1 MTIAEDFKKRFSQ
14 AVEYAGDY
22 PGKVREEFLSGAEQ
36 MQREREVGLPGHL
49 GASQMRY
56 SLGTPLALDALS
68 QVAEGLGEVKSA
80 QQLGITGVLYDALT
94 QGIEIPKTTDASM
107 GAGIPAV
114 LWGILKGK
122 PLSAAKRKV
131 VKFEPKRRGEHYV
144 GTPETV
150 YKGQYRFP
158 YGDLHPPVTVRSIKN
173 KADIQA
179 VRNRMMDDMAQYA
192 TEEDFMWYRHIGK
205 WIGDN
210 VPNPENREIITRAF
224 AWLSSDNQATANAK
238 AAIKVLNEAKR
249 AGVKGVDP
257 DFAVGRF
264 PNSAAEKLPD
274 IFDLDKPFNREM
286 KGVERKVE
294 TFYNDIKRGYVD
306 KEHPLWTDPELL
318 RRSTIDRHM
327 MQFVAPEEWATKTI
341 ATYPQYDYAEGLV
354 EDITRLYQEAGEKLP
369 TGEDL
374 IPSDIQAAQ
383 WAAKKRKEG
392 KEPGSFA
399 ETAETHVSY
408 VPYEYTPSAS
418 TEIGAYLE
426 SQPISVREEYR
437 DFIQSRFI
445 GPNGENLIYE
455 DFGIPI
461 YREHAGYG
469 FYGEQLQPGV
479 QAGITTGE
487 TRIQGKFVQRAQN
500 ARLAGLINK
509 YVWDQDAVP
518 VYRLTKLKKGMQA
531 GIRVQLS
538 EDASLEFLQKYG
550 ADLVETL
557 SGLGMDKGDVGYTV
571 VSPREIDVLNFDF
584 SGIPNKQF
592 IESLDGI
599 SKNYNEIS
607 SQQTW
612 GIDANGRYY
621 GPDISEGAIEN
632 AIRRYLGPDALRRL
646 RSWRL
651 EARGAS
657 AEFLEDQTLTLTH
670 WSKTSDLESLDPS
683 KHGTGLG
690 DAASQRKAAFPDLWI
705 DRTYFG
711 LEGYEPEVGLGS
723 NVYTTK
729 VNPKELYDISGDPDG
744 LRPSPKAGVHP
755 TELTSKYEIAIKK
768 AGYTGYWVEHDGK
781 RMAAVFKP
789 LKVNPVISAAKSIA
803 RRLILRR

>member
-56 SLGTPLALDALS
+56 SLTTPLALDAIS
-68 QVAEGLGEVKSA
+68 QVGKGLSKLWQQ
-80 QQLGITGVLYDALT
+80 QQLGIDEAMSRIGVDVPERKEA
-94 QGIEIPKTTDASM
+94 EPM

-114 LWGILKGK
+114 LWGILRGR
-122 PLSAAKRKV
+122 PLSAAKRKT
-131 VKFEPKRRGEHYV
+131 VKFEPKRIGERYA
-144 GTPETV
+144 GTPP
-150 YKGQYRFP
+150 R
-158 YGDLHPPVTVRSIKN
+158 VRTKQ
-173 KADIQA
+173 DIQT
-179 VRNRMMDDMAQYA
+179 VRNRMMDDIAQYA

-238 AAIKVLNEAKR
+238 AAIRVLNEAKQ

-264 PNSAAEKLPD
+264 PNSAAETLPD
-274 IFDLDKPFNREM
+274 IFDLYKPFNREM

-306 KEHPLWTDPELL
+306 KDHPLWTDPELL

-327 MQFVAPEEWATKTI
+327 MQFVAPEEWAKKTS
-341 ATYPQYDYAEGLV
+341 ATYPQYDYAEGLI
-354 EDITRLYQEAGEKLP
+354 EDVSRLMD
-369 TGEDL
+369 EDV
-374 IPSDIQAAQ
+374 IPSDVQAGM
-383 WAAKKRKEG
+383 WAAKLRKG
-392 KEPGSFA
+392 GTEPGKFA
-399 ETAETHVSY
+399 ETAETHVGY

-437 DFIQSRFI
+437 DFIQSRFT

-479 QAGITTGE
+479 HSGITTGE
-487 TRIQGKFVQRAQN
+487 TRIHGKFVQRAQN

-531 GIRVQLS
+531 GIRLQLS
-538 EDASLEFLQKYG
+538 EDASLEFLQQYG

-592 IESLDGI
+592 IEALDGI

-612 GIDANGRYY
+612 GIDPNGRYY
-621 GPDISEGAIEN
+621 GSDISEGAIEN

-657 AEFLEDQTLTLTH
+657 AEFLKDQTL
-670 WSKTSDLESLDPS
+670 KRP
-683 KHGTGLG
+683 
-690 DAASQRKAAFPDLWI
+690 AFRGEVR
-705 DRTYFG
+705 DR
-711 LEGYEPEVGLGS
+711 P
-723 NVYTTK
+723 
-729 VNPKELYDISGDPDG
+729 
-744 LRPSPKAGVHP
+744 
-755 TELTSKYEIAIKK
+755 
-768 AGYTGYWVEHDGK
+768 
-781 RMAAVFKP
+781 
-789 LKVNPVISAAKSIA
+789 
-803 RRLILRR
+803 

>member
-1 MTIAEDFKKRFSQ
+1 MTIAEDFKKWMGEKASQ
-14 AVEYAGDY
+14 AADYAGDY
-22 PGKVREEFLSGAEQ
+22 PGRVEEQFRSGLGS
-36 MQREREVGLPGHL
+36 MQEARQAGLPGHL
-49 GASQMRY
+49 GALQARY
-56 SLGTPLALDALS
+56 SLTTPFVMDALS
-68 QVAEGLGEVKSA
+68 QAGKGLSKLGQQ
-80 QQLGITGVLYDALT
+80 QQLGIDEVMSRIGVDVPERKEA
-94 QGIEIPKTTDASM
+94 EPM

-114 LWGILKGK
+114 LWGILRGR
-122 PLSAAKRKV
+122 PLSAAKRKT
-131 VKFEPKRRGEHYV
+131 VKFEPKRIGERYA
-144 GTPETV
+144 GTPP
-150 YKGQYRFP
+150 R
-158 YGDLHPPVTVRSIKN
+158 VRTKQ
-173 KADIQA
+173 DIQT
-179 VRNRMMDDMAQYA
+179 VRNRMMDDIAQYA

-238 AAIKVLNEAKR
+238 AAIRVLNEAKR

-264 PNSAAEKLPD
+264 PNSAAETLPD

-306 KEHPLWTDPELL
+306 KDHPLWTDPELL

-327 MQFVAPEEWATKTI
+327 MQFVAPEEWAKKTS
-341 ATYPQYDYAEGLV
+341 ATYPQYDYAEGLI
-354 EDITRLYQEAGEKLP
+354 EDVSRLMD
-369 TGEDL
+369 EDV
-374 IPSDIQAAQ
+374 IPSDVQAGM
-383 WAAKKRKEG
+383 WAAKLRKSG
-392 KEPGSFA
+392 IEPGKFA
-399 ETAETHVSY
+399 ETAERHVGY
-408 VPYEYTPSAS
+408 VPYEYTPGAS

-437 DFIQSRFI
+437 DFIQSRFT

-479 QAGITTGE
+479 HSGITTGE

-592 IESLDGI
+592 IEALDGI

-612 GIDANGRYY
+612 GIDPNGRYY
-621 GPDISEGAIEN
+621 GSDISEGAIEN

-657 AEFLEDQTLTLTH
+657 AEFLKDKTL
-670 WSKTSDLESLDPS
+670 KRP
-683 KHGTGLG
+683 
-690 DAASQRKAAFPDLWI
+690 AFRGEVR
-705 DRTYFG
+705 DR
-711 LEGYEPEVGLGS
+711 P
-723 NVYTTK
+723 
-729 VNPKELYDISGDPDG
+729 
-744 LRPSPKAGVHP
+744 
-755 TELTSKYEIAIKK
+755 
-768 AGYTGYWVEHDGK
+768 
-781 RMAAVFKP
+781 
-789 LKVNPVISAAKSIA
+789 
-803 RRLILRR
+803 